1 MSLFELLVSLKI
13 FNWINSKEQVKSF
26 KYRLEKKM
34 LKRFNGAEWSI
45 QMKLVASAGKK
56 KDAAKCR

>member
-26 KYRLEKKM
+26 KYRLEKKNV
-34 LKRFNGAEWSI
+34 KT
-45 QMKLVASAGKK
+45 V
-56 KDAAKCR
+56 